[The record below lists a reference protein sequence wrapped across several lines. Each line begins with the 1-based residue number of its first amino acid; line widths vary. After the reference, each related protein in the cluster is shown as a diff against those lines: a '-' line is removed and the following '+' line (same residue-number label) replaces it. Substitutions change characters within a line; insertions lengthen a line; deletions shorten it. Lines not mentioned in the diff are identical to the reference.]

1 MIKKQLSTSKT
12 IALMV
17 IACAITLCIIT
28 LIEVCGGMSPDRWMR
43 I

>member
-12 IALMV
+12 IAILV
-17 IACAITLCIIT
+17 IACVVTLCIIT
-28 LIEVCGGMSPDRWMR
+28 LIVVSGGMSPDRWIR